1 MVEHTIPEM
10 LAKLDAMFDR
20 EEELVKQGKVLL
32 HQYKLMQEEYKQLQ
46 QDKEM
51 LEAMIMY
58 QSNKVKRN
66 GKHS

>member
-10 LAKLDAMFDR
+10 LAKLDIMFDKEETLVQQGR
-20 EEELVKQGKVLL
+20 ELLVK
-32 HQYKLMQEEYKQLQ
+32 YKQMQEEYKQLQ

-51 LEAMIMY
+51 LQMMIMY
-58 QSNKVKRN
+58 QSNRLKRN